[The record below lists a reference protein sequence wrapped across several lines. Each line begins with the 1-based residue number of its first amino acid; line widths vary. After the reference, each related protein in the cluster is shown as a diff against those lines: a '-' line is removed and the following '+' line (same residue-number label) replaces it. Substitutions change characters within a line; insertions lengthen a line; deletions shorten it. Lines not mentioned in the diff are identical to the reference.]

1 MADLTTDKP
10 AKDIPS
16 DKPMPE
22 AEKAELPKQTI
33 PAGKMHVKIYAPF
46 KTYFNGLAES
56 VSAENLTGPFDI
68 LAGHHNFMTL
78 LSPCEI
84 SIMNDKKESR
94 IKINQ
99 AVMHVK
105 ANEIIVFLDV

>member
-1 MADLTTDKP
+1 MGDLTIDKP
-10 AKDIPS
+10 AKDVSSGKPT
-16 DKPMPE
+16 DKT
-22 AEKAELPKQTI
+22 ATDLPKQNI

-68 LAGHHNFMTL
+68 LAGHKNFMTL

-84 SIMNDKKESR
+84 MIRNDKKESR

-105 ANEIIVFLDV
+105 SNEIIVFLDV